1 MKIYTKKGDT
11 GFSWMLARPGEADSA
26 IRKDDA
32 KFEAVG
38 TLDELAAVIGLSLVE
53 ARRVRDEDIVE
64 TLMAVRDELFSITSA
79 VVSVIS
85 GLKLPSALDES
96 VVERIEHRIDT
107 ITAELP
113 ELKSFILPGGSELS
127 SRLHLARTV
136 ARRAERAVISAMNP
150 SDGTAP
156 TGTASVVLKYIN
168 RLSDLLFV
176 LARQA
181 DRHVDQL
188 EDAP

>member
-1 MKIYTKKGDT
+1 
-11 GFSWMLARPGEADSA
+11 MLARPGEADSA

-113 ELKSFILPGGSELS
+113 ELKSFILPGVSELS